1 MTNDSTKLST
11 TKANVSLND
20 PTEKMGLDGNLLG
33 QDKTKFVN
41 KKMIEVA
48 STMKIRKHEQKLRI
62 SNEN

>member
-1 MTNDSTKLST
+1 MKIDSTKLST

-33 QDKTKFVN
+33 QGKTKFVN
-41 KKMIEVA
+41 KKMIKMA

>member
-1 MTNDSTKLST
+1 MEIDLTKLST

-20 PTEKMGLDGNLLG
+20 PTEKIGLDGNLLG
-33 QDKTKFVN
+33 HAKTKFVN
-41 KKMIEVA
+41 KKTIKVA